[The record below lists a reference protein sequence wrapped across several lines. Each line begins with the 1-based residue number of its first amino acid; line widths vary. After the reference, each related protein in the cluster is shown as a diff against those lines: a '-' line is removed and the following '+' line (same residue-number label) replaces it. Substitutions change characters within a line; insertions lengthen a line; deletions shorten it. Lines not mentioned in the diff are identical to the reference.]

1 MLNVPRKRIYDY
13 IMIPEISVK
22 LIAEDNNCC
31 DAEALKLLRIPMVST
46 FGARIFPE
54 TADVGFIDDAI
65 DHGIG
70 LSDGYRFEKG
80 NKLIAK

>member
-1 MLNVPRKRIYDY
+1 
-13 IMIPEISVK
+13 
-22 LIAEDNNCC
+22 
-31 DAEALKLLRIPMVST
+31 MVST

-70 LSDGYRFEKG
+70 LSDDYRFEKG